1 MIKIETREEAYNL
14 LFDLLDKGIKC
25 HLYPLEVCVP
35 PKEFEKIVEEL
46 ISLSGDYTITN
57 IGSIEENLLFGRIRY
72 IKSKEA
78 SDNVK
83 DKIPVGVL
91 PKEYYLRERDLDR
104 FKELRFAIYRY
115 INEGLD
121 VDVEWINE
129 YNELAKQFKRYEIT
143 NM

>member
-46 ISLSGDYTITN
+46 ISLSGDYTINN
-57 IGSIEENLLFGRIRY
+57 IDSIEESLLFGRIRY
-72 IKSKEA
+72 IKTKED
-78 SDNVK
+78 SEKGK
-83 DKIPVGVL
+83 DKTPVGIL
-91 PKEYYLRERDLDR
+91 PKEYYLRERDFDR
-104 FKELRFAIYRY
+104 YNDLRFAIYRY

-129 YNELAKQFKRYEIT
+129 YNELAKQFVKE
-143 NM
+143 